1 MKQVNIEIKK
11 CQSCEK
17 ESQCFVEVEDSE
29 NFLYESEPKCVVC
42 YKAEKLQDSFEV
54 GAYNL
59 DDVRIRNV
67 AKAVKK
73 LSEDELFQFLK
84 GIGSRI
90 EF

>member
-17 ESQCFVEVEDSE
+17 ESQCFVEVDDS
-29 NFLYESEPKCVVC
+29 YESEPKCVVC
-42 YKAEKLQDSFEV
+42 YKAVKLQDSFEV